1 MPTPP
6 NRMTEA
12 DPTSSRRARYGYPL
26 AFLVLVVSLVL
37 VVVAW
42 QHARQRELRLASEQ
56 FRNGAGQQAALVQL
70 HLNNIEVTLRGGASL
85 FAAVDHPTPEQW
97 RGYVDGLRLPTAFTS
112 HFGHWHYLPEQA
124 PLPQSQRVLRQ
135 LLDLRTPL
143 SLTPDDCRLIGQ
155 IVQVAATAAAAHP
168 PGG

>member
-1 MPTPP
+1 MPQISLPVRDAREDFVP
-6 NRMTEA
+6 SSIQFSLDLSPAQIEHFLTECA
-12 DPTSSRRARYGYPL
+12 ARGLYIKW
-26 AFLVLVVSLVL
+26 F
-37 VVVAW
+37 
-42 QHARQRELRLASEQ
+42 
-56 FRNGAGQQAALVQL
+56 
-70 HLNNIEVTLRGGASL
+70 
-85 FAAVDHPTPEQW
+85 
-97 RGYVDGLRLPTAFTS
+97 GLRLPTAFTS